1 MAFGLYHNLEFGL
14 EQSIQ
19 ESYRVLEFDGTVCAS
34 HRADN
39 IQTRLTDL
47 LTERRAIKNRDSKV
61 SKFHKMNLTRL
72 EFKQAFEKGG
82 FTVDSIVPGENM
94 PILYKFSFFRAL
106 NHKHFDENIA
116 RTEGYKLSWL
126 GQSCQNFLMRFF
138 PNQFCNIYI
147 LIAHKNR

>member
-1 MAFGLYHNLEFGL
+1 
-14 EQSIQ
+14 
-19 ESYRVLEFDGTVCAS
+19 
-34 HRADN
+34 
-39 IQTRLTDL
+39 L

-61 SKFHKMNLTRL
+61 SEFHKMNLTQS

-94 PILYKFSFFRAL
+94 PILYKFRFFRAFK
-106 NHKHFDENIA
+106 HKRFDENIA
-116 RTEGYKLSWL
+116 RAEGYKLSWF
-126 GQSCQNFLMRFF
+126 GQLCQNFLMRFF